1 MSVPAGIIRVSVP
14 ALRFHA
20 PRLSPETRP
29 MPASR
34 DQAADI
40 RRGLRSIIRWAKS
53 PGSKASKLDRERVLL
68 DALEAALRE
77 IESAPNSLA
86 AWIIGAMF
94 ASLHKAGTGDA
105 GRMWVVRDRKLFD
118 EACDALEFLHQ
129 RQPPPTK

>member
-1 MSVPAGIIRVSVP
+1 MSVPAGIIRVPVP
-14 ALRFHA
+14 ALRFNA
-20 PRLSPETRP
+20 PRLSPEIRP

-34 DQAADI
+34 AQAADI

-53 PGSKASKLDRERVLL
+53 PGSKASKIDRERVLL

-94 ASLHKAGTGDA
+94 ASLHKAGAGDA

-129 RQPPPTK
+129 RQQPPTK